1 MANETELA
9 YIGTGESGLAYVCTG
24 ESGLAYIG
32 TGESGLGSGDTE
44 TANSAITY
52 PWAFVLTQ
60 GPPIDVCIVCNTTQV
75 THQFVYIYPK
85 EYGAFQAFYFQEN
98 TVTSDLYKH

>member
-1 MANETELA
+1 MMANETELA

-52 PWAFVLTQ
+52 P
-60 GPPIDVCIVCNTTQV
+60 
-75 THQFVYIYPK
+75 
-85 EYGAFQAFYFQEN
+85 
-98 TVTSDLYKH
+98 